1 MSQGINLFGGRAW
14 RPWVLAAVVFAAL
27 CLCTAFADF
36 STKGEP
42 REALVAVNM
51 LKSGNWIL
59 PIDASGDM
67 AYKPPMFH
75 WLVALFSLPAGHV
88 TEFTSRLPSALALTL
103 TLVMTAHFC
112 AAGRGRG
119 FGLLC
124 AALALTSFEML
135 RAGTV
140 ARVDMVLTVFITGA
154 MYALYLCRSG
164 HCALKYMVAAV
175 LCMSCG
181 TLTKGP
187 VAIVLPLGVWGLWRL
202 LHRDNFWRISGLAL
216 LMLCASVVIPLAWYY
231 AAWLQG
237 GDKFLTLALEENFG
251 RFVGTMSYESHV
263 KPLWY
268 NFTSLLSGLLPWSL
282 LMLIKL
288 PRKPVRAQFSR
299 LLHLR
304 RLWRGMCPAARFA
317 TVAALF
323 VFVFYCIPKSKRSV
337 YLLPMYPFMAYGMGC
352 YVQMLVD
359 SGVLSIK
366 AFKRTMVTVAG
377 LLAVGFGV
385 LFPLFSKTNPDKET
399 AQHIEAIVPAGT
411 PIYTFVPDRFA
422 RFYIIDFYLQGR
434 LVSLLPSGQVEPV
447 DNLNATMM
455 RLPAEKE
462 FYLLSTNRYAPDRWG
477 CTNHFGF
484 VDWLESNSLRAEL
497 VYDSSPTHGSKSWPC
512 PVLLKITK
520 Q

>member
-1 MSQGINLFGGRAW
+1 M
-14 RPWVLAAVVFAAL
+14 LAAVFVAL

-59 PIDASGDM
+59 PIDASSDM

-103 TLVMTAHFC
+103 TLALTAHFC

-124 AALALTSFEML
+124 AALALTSFEVL
-135 RAGTV
+135 RAGSV
-140 ARVDMVLTVFITGA
+140 ARVDMVLTAFMVGA
-154 MYALYLCRSG
+154 MYALYLCGNGRR
-164 HCALKYMVAAV
+164 ALKYMLTAV
-175 LCMSCG
+175 LCMG
-181 TLTKGP
+181 GGALTKGP
-187 VAIVLPLGVWGLWRL
+187 VAIVLPLGVWWLYRL
-202 LHRDNFWRISGLAL
+202 LQKDNFWRISGLAV
-216 LMLCASVVIPLAWYY
+216 LMLCASVIIPLAWYY
-231 AAWLQG
+231 AAWRQG

-268 NFTSLLSGLLPWSL
+268 NFTSLLTGLMPWSL

-288 PRKPVRAQFSR
+288 PRRPVREQFSR
-299 LLHLR
+299 LLYLR
-304 RLWRGMCPAARFA
+304 EVWRGMCPAARFA
-317 TVAALF
+317 TIAALF

-352 YVQMLVD
+352 YIQMLVE
-359 SGVLSIK
+359 SGVLSLK
-366 AFKRTMVTVAG
+366 AFKRTIITVAA
-377 LLAVGFGV
+377 LMAVGFGV
-385 LFPLFSKTNPDKET
+385 LFPIFSKTSQDKYT
-399 AQHIEAIVPAGT
+399 AQHIEAIVPSHA

-422 RFYIIDFYLQGR
+422 RLYIIDFYLQGR
-434 LVSLLPSGQVEPV
+434 LVSLLPSGQIDPV
-447 DNLNATMM
+447 DNLNASMM
-455 RLPAEKE
+455 RIPDEKV
-462 FYLLSTNRYAPDRWG
+462 FYLLSTDQYIDPMGEDS
-477 CTNHFGF
+477 FGF
-484 VDWLESNSLRAEL
+484 TDWLESNSLRAE
-497 VYDSSPTHGSKSWPC
+497 VAYNTFSIHGNKKPH
-512 PVLLKITK
+512 PILLKITK